1 MSVTISDVAKQ
12 AGVSTATVSRVING
26 AHNVDAALRQ
36 KVRQTMR
43 EMGYVPNSIAQSLR
57 QNRSP
62 TF

>member
-1 MSVTISDVAKQ
+1 MAKQ

-57 QNRSP
+57 QNR
-62 TF
+62 